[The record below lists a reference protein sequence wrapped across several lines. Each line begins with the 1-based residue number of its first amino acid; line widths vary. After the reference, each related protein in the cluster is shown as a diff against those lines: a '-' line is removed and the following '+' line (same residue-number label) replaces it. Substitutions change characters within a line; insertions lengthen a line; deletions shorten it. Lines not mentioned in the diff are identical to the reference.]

1 MKVMPAKGTWLAL
14 ALALFLPSV
23 GAIAGLAKERPGQE
37 SSSFRAAKSLTES
50 VNQKQLPRTRISM
63 MPYRHLALRYAVAGY
78 LRSTIPLVAFDG
90 ANYLPAGF
98 SDDPGIYYFIPRL
111 AVWSG
116 LPLERA
122 IDLFFGAILAI
133 SFLAGIVGFLFTL
146 NPNHWPLKLWAVFA
160 LCMLL
165 WFAYRKGDVYV
176 ALSAPAVAIVPW
188 FLHLLR
194 KNAAGA
200 GMAAF
205 LFGVGLLAGL
215 AGQIRSYA
223 ATALIIFIVILVAF
237 ELKSGPARKL
247 ALLAALVVGLA
258 IPAAYFRNLIARR
271 DAFLTAAQPGYTKTV
286 DQHPIWH
293 TVYTGLGFT
302 KNPYVA
308 GYSDEVAA
316 DAVYS
321 ISPSTVYLSPEYERI
336 LRVESLRIARQH
348 PVFIL
353 VTLVAKLRI
362 ILFLL
367 LCWCN
372 AGLLASAFYPKGW
385 ATELAFWSALAF
397 ASLFGIVA
405 IPQVQYLLGFMAF
418 AALYGIVSLEFALER
433 HRPGELHARLH
444 SLAQK
449 LRLA

>member
-1 MKVMPAKGTWLAL
+1 
-14 ALALFLPSV
+14 
-23 GAIAGLAKERPGQE
+23 
-37 SSSFRAAKSLTES
+37 
-50 VNQKQLPRTRISM
+50 
-63 MPYRHLALRYAVAGY
+63 MPYRHLALRYSVAGY
-78 LRSTIPLVAFDG
+78 LRSKVPLVAFDG

-122 IDLFFGAILAI
+122 IDLFFGAILAV
-133 SFLAGIVGFLFTL
+133 SFLAGMIGFLFTL
-146 NPNHWPLKLWAVFA
+146 NRNHWPLKLWAVFA

-165 WFAYRKGDVYV
+165 WFSYRKGDVYV

-223 ATALIIFIVILVAF
+223 ATSLIIFIVILVAF
-237 ELKSGPARKL
+237 ELKSGPGRKL
-247 ALLAALVVGLA
+247 ALLAALLVGLA
-258 IPAAYFRNLIARR
+258 IPAAYFRNLIAQR

-308 GYSDEVAA
+308 GYQ
-316 DAVYS
+316 
-321 ISPSTVYLSPEYERI
+321 R
-336 LRVESLRIARQH
+336 
-348 PVFIL
+348 
-353 VTLVAKLRI
+353 
-362 ILFLL
+362 
-367 LCWCN
+367 
-372 AGLLASAFYPKGW
+372 
-385 ATELAFWSALAF
+385 
-397 ASLFGIVA
+397 
-405 IPQVQYLLGFMAF
+405 
-418 AALYGIVSLEFALER
+418 
-433 HRPGELHARLH
+433 
-444 SLAQK
+444 
-449 LRLA
+449 